1 MKDWQLFKKIDKN
14 EVVFIDKTG
23 KVILDDGYYKATGFK
38 NGLAEFQYSGSSG
51 WNIIDKTGKAILKN
65 SHTGI
70 SSIEGRGPIAVIKA
84 YDKGWGD
91 LERKYVYYDY
101 AVNTGKFYK
110 SGGYFEENRICVC
123 DFNNNCG
130 FLDET
135 GKEIIPL
142 IYQGVFD
149 FSNGLAGVKKDG
161 KWGYID
167 ANGKTV
173 IDFKY
178 DHAESFKNGKAIV
191 QSNDDKTP
199 QWFYID
205 KTGKAL
211 ITRTSLADFRKKLEQ
226 GDDVSFLDNGVKQAM
241 IIEIKGNL
249 VQVQTKERYPDNK
262 WVKKSE
268 VYPTNHF
275 D

>member
-1 MKDWQLFKKIDKN
+1 MKIFKSNIHKLSLSIALIGTVMVGQSAWACEKPNVSGYDYVDGCLSEGLVGVKKNGKWGFIDKTGKIII
-14 EVVFIDKTG
+14 EPQYHYVASFSEGLAVVKQNGKYGFIDKTG
-23 KVILDDGYYKATGFK
+23 KVVIPLQYDGVDSFSE
-38 NGLAEFQYSGSSG
+38 GLAVVRQ
-51 WNIIDKTGKAILKN
+51 
-65 SHTGI
+65 
-70 SSIEGRGPIAVIKA
+70 
-84 YDKGWGD
+84 
-91 LERKYVYYDY
+91 
-101 AVNTGKFYK
+101 
-110 SGGYFEENRICVC
+110 
-123 DFNNNCG
+123 NN
-130 FLDET
+130 
-135 GKEIIPL
+135 
-142 IYQGVFD
+142 
-149 FSNGLAGVKKDG
+149 

-167 ANGKTV
+167 TNGKTI
-173 IDFKY
+173 IDLKY
-178 DHAESFKNGKAIV
+178 SLTMSFKNGKAKV

-211 ITRTSLADFRKKLEQ
+211 TTRTSLADFRKKLEQ

-249 VQVQTKERYPDNK
+249 VQVQTKERYSDNK